1 MDIYGIIGYPL
12 GHSFSAK
19 YFNDKFAAE
28 GIDAEYVKFELQDIG
43 DLMELVAETPDLAG
57 LNVTIPYKQQ
67 VMPYLTSL
75 DPEAREVGAVNVIRF
90 DRPEGPDGPVYLAGY
105 NSDLEGFR
113 ESIRPLLT
121 PLCRKA
127 LILGTGGAS
136 NAVACGLRSL
146 GLEYSKVSRRPGEG
160 VITYADLTPEVMA
173 DHQVIVNATPVG
185 TYPDIDA
192 CPDIPYSLVTPAH
205 LCFDLVYNPEETRFL
220 RQCAERG
227 ARVKN
232 GYEMLLLQAEGAWR
246 IWNGSRQ

>member
-1 MDIYGIIGYPL
+1 
-12 GHSFSAK
+12 
-19 YFNDKFAAE
+19 
-28 GIDAEYVKFELQDIG
+28 
-43 DLMELVAETPDLAG
+43 
-57 LNVTIPYKQQ
+57 
-67 VMPYLTSL
+67 LTSL

-121 PLCRKA
+121 PGCRKA

-146 GLEYSKVSRRPGEG
+146 GLEYTKVSRRPGEG

-220 RQCAERG
+220 RQCDERG